1 MEARTGGIAATAPPA
16 PGPLR
21 DAAPGSGAPARAGA
35 PPWYLVAVTLAST
48 CVIVGL
54 LWDISWHRTIG
65 RDAFLTPAHVAIY
78 LGALIAGTA
87 CGWLALATTFA
98 GSAAERAAGVRFWG
112 FRAPLGAWVCI
123 WGSFAMLTSAPFD
136 NWWHNAYGLDV
147 EILSPPH
154 AVLGLG
160 MIGIQVGAMLM
171 VLAHQ
176 NRHGAAGG
184 LLRWMYIY
192 CAGVALLMAATTVFE
207 FTGFANQMHG
217 SLFYRVAAIVYPAFL
232 IAPARAGKLR
242 GSATAIALVY
252 MGLTLA
258 MVWILPLF
266 PATARLAPIYHPV
279 TRMVPPTFPLLLVV
293 PAVLFDLIL
302 RRGEGRPEWRLAL
315 LMGPLFVLALLAV
328 QWPLAEFLLS
338 PAARNPLFAADQ
350 WDYNYRP
357 GAWQHEYWHL
367 DRGAGGAWS
376 AAKFWSGIAI
386 ATGTA
391 IVTSW
396 IGLVRGRWMKAVQR

>member
-1 MEARTGGIAATAPPA
+1 MTKVPWYVTAVLVAATC
-16 PGPLR
+16 
-21 DAAPGSGAPARAGA
+21 
-35 PPWYLVAVTLAST
+35 AVVG
-48 CVIVGL
+48 VI
-54 LWDISWHRTIG
+54 WDISWHRTIG
-65 RDAFLTPAHVAIY
+65 RDTFWTPAHMMIY
-78 LGALIAGTA
+78 ASGIIAGLS
-87 CGWLALATTFA
+87 CGWLVLKTTFA
-98 GSAAERAAGVRFWG
+98 GSDDARAAGVRFWG
-112 FRAPLGAWVCI
+112 FRGPLGAWLCI
-123 WGSFAMLTSAPFD
+123 WGALAMIVSAPFD

-176 NRHGAAGG
+176 NRHGEAGG
-184 LLRWMYIY
+184 PLRWMYIY
-192 CAGVALLMAATTVFE
+192 CAGVALLMAATVVFE
-207 FTGFANQMHG
+207 YTGFANQMHG
-217 SLFYRVAAIVYPAFL
+217 SLFYRVAAIVYPGFL

-242 GSATAIALVY
+242 WSATAIALVY

-258 MVWILPLF
+258 MVWILQLF
-266 PATARLAPIYHPV
+266 PASAKLAPIYHPV

-302 RRGEGRPEWRLAL
+302 RRHAGRPDWQLAL
-315 LMGPLFVLALLAV
+315 VMGPLFMVALLAV
-328 QWPLAEFLLS
+328 QWPFAEFLLT
-338 PAARNPLFAADQ
+338 PAARNPFFAADQ

-357 GAWQHEYWHL
+357 GAWQYEYWHL

-376 AAKFWSGIAI
+376 AAKFWSGIAFAAAI
-386 ATGTA
+386 AT
-391 IVTSW
+391 VSSW